1 MNTMRIIKIET
12 LPETT
17 FYCLAKKTRNGFM
30 HQVYAVNRAVKTADG
45 KNQVITARA
54 SYLNRTWER
63 FEFETVI
70 RNAIRKMDKNF
81 LNTFDNRT
89 AKLQQDGFIYD
100 LACNKYS
107 TQDLPDFK
115 NYIKAGFENF

>member
-30 HQVYAVNRAVKTADG
+30 HKVYAVNRAVKTADG

-100 LACNKYS
+100 LTCNKYS
-107 TQDLPDFK
+107 TQELPDFE
-115 NYIKAGFENF
+115 NYIKAGLENF